1 MSIIFT
7 IISNIYFQLFTFHLL
22 HDFSV
27 SDIISLDAIYYRKEC
42 INFSKNSIS
51 AYIRKMMQ
59 QEDVT
64 IKEAATYTGVSVGTF
79 RNKLSQD
86 RFSIGDLMILA
97 EMCDYKLAFVPN
109 HTINSLNTIEDKE
122 TSKSYILDILDEEL
136 QSKIEDYKIAKVDEM
151 MSAMQ
156 AYIKTLSPE
165 QIEKL
170 FSHDN
175 DDPKK

>member
-1 MSIIFT
+1 M
-7 IISNIYFQLFTFHLL
+7 
-22 HDFSV
+22 FSV
-27 SDIISLDAIYYRKEC
+27 SSCVPLDKFSSLTAVPDAITP
-42 INFSKNSIS
+42 I
-51 AYIRKMMQ
+51 
-59 QEDVT
+59 
-64 IKEAATYTGVSVGTF
+64 
-79 RNKLSQD
+79 
-86 RFSIGDLMILA
+86 ILA